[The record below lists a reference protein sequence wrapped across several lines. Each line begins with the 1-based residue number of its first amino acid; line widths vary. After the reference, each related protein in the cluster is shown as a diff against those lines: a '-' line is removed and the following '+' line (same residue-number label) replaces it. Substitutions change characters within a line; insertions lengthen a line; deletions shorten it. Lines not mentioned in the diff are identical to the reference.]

1 MTVLTFLGVLLV
13 VIALGTPIAF
23 SLLICAVALMIQM
36 DNFDT
41 QILAQNL
48 MEGANNFPLMAVPF
62 FMLAGELM
70 NAGGMSQRIV
80 GIAQSLVGQ
89 VRGGLGYV
97 AILAA
102 TIVAS
107 ISGSAVADSAAV
119 AALLIPMM
127 RASATTCRARP
138 A

>member
-41 QILAQNL
+41 QIIAQNL
-48 MEGANNFPLMAVPF
+48 LEGANNYPIMAVPF
-62 FMLAGELM
+62 FMLTGELM
-70 NAGGMSQRIV
+70 NAGGLSKRIV
-80 GIAQSLVGQ
+80 AVADALAGH

-97 AILAA
+97 AIITAA
-102 TIVAS
+102 VVAS
-107 ISGSAVADSAAV
+107 ISGSAVADTAAV
-119 AALLIPMM
+119 AALTLWQAAVGDWD
-127 RASATTCRARP
+127 R
-138 A
+138 